1 MKKILHMVCV
11 VVGLVTA
18 MAFQSRAGWP
28 TDEAKKAQLLG
39 SPTSL
44 TVMPA
49 TIELKGTRG
58 FRQLVVNANY
68 ADKINPLRDV
78 TGLATFECQPPQL
91 VSIEEGGLLT
101 PKTMGKGKL
110 IVKAGGKTTEV
121 PLEVTGL
128 DKPNPVSFRH
138 EVIAALNVGGC
149 NMGACHG
156 TPSGKNGFKLSLRGF
171 DPVLDHQQLTHDV
184 LGRRSV
190 SHDPNMSLVL
200 LKGLA
205 RVPHE
210 GGQRFPSNGVTT
222 RAVEQ
227 WLAEGMAD
235 DLANLPAVKKI
246 EVLPGSRTM
255 RSPAKWQQLSVQAE
269 FTDGSKRDVTRL
281 SVFSSSDAGI
291 AEVNPQGVVE
301 FRQAGEVAILVR
313 YLEEMISVRL
323 TYLEPKPQFVFP
335 SFPENNYIDTHV
347 SSKLRLMDIP
357 PSSLCSDTDFA
368 RRVYLDLC
376 GVLPTPEEVKA
387 FQAEQAL
394 DKRTKLVDALL
405 ERPEY
410 ADFWTLKFSD
420 VLRSSRKTLQ
430 TKGVHS
436 FQQWLRERISANVG
450 IDQIVRDILTAS
462 GPAANNPAAS
472 YYRIARD
479 PQSLAETT
487 AQLFFGVRMQCAKC
501 HNHPFERWTQD
512 DYYGFAAFFA
522 RVKTKADPNQPAVG
536 ANAPAGEIV
545 FADRGGEVTQ
555 PRTGKVMIPR
565 YMGAGDAKV
574 EPGQDRREVLATWMT
589 SPDNLFFARSMVNRI
604 WFHVMGRGVVEP
616 VDDFRES
623 NPSAN
628 DPLLDALAQDFV
640 KSGFSLKHLVRTI
653 CLSRTYQLSA
663 NPVDGNKDDT
673 RYFSHAVSKLLTAE
687 QMLDAICQS
696 TEVAE
701 KYPGLPMGTR
711 AAQLPDGE
719 VNNQFLKTFGQPARE
734 LACEC
739 ERESDSNLAQA
750 LQLINGPTINDKL
763 KSPANRLGRLVTAKK
778 SDKEILADLYL
789 STLSRQPTPEDEKI
803 ALAHLAKAKDPRKA
817 WEDIHWALMNTKE
830 FLFRH

>member
-1 MKKILHMVCV
+1 MNWMRFAL
-11 VVGLVTA
+11 VVGGLSL
-18 MAFQSRAGWP
+18 AFGSIGRAGWP
-28 TDEAKKAQLLG
+28 VDEAKRAQLIG
-39 SPTSL
+39 QPESL
-44 TVMPA
+44 VVQPA
-49 TIELKGTRG
+49 SLELKGPRG
-58 FRQLVVNANY
+58 FRQVVVNAKY
-68 ADKINPLRDV
+68 AEKGSSTRDV
-78 TGLATFECQPPQL
+78 TGLVTMECQPANL
-91 VSIEEGGLLT
+91 VSVEEGGFLV
-101 PKTMGKGKL
+101 PRSMGKGKL
-110 IVKAGGKTTEV
+110 VVRAGGKATEV

-128 DKPNPVSFRH
+128 DKASPVSFRH

-171 DPVLDHQQLTHDV
+171 DPVSDHQQLTRDV

-190 SHDPNMSLVL
+190 SHDPNMSLLL

-210 GGQRFPSNGVTT
+210 GGQRFPNAGVTT
-222 RAVEQ
+222 QAVEQ
-227 WLAEGMAD
+227 WLAGGMVD
-235 DLANLPAVKKI
+235 DRPDLPAVKKV
-246 EVLPGSRTM
+246 EVIPGNRTL
-255 RSPAKWQQLSVQAE
+255 RNPAKWQQLSVQAE
-269 FTDGSKRDVTRL
+269 FSDGSKRDVTRL

-291 AEVNPQGVVE
+291 AEVNQQGLVE

-313 YLEEMISVRL
+313 YLEEMVSVRL
-323 TYLEPKPQFVFP
+323 TYLDPKPQFTFP

-347 SSKLRLMDIP
+347 SNKLRLLDIP
-357 PSSLCSDTDFA
+357 PSGLCSDTDFA
-368 RRVYLDLC
+368 RRAHLDLC

-387 FQAEQAL
+387 FQADQSP
-394 DKRTKLVDALL
+394 DKRAKLIDALL
-405 ERPEY
+405 DRPEY

-430 TKGVHS
+430 AKGVHA
-436 FQQWLRERISANVG
+436 FQQWLRERIAANVG
-450 IDQIVRDILTAS
+450 LDQVVREILTAS
-462 GPAANNPAAS
+462 GPAANNPAAG

-522 RVKTKADPNQPAVG
+522 RVKTKADPSQPSVD
-536 ANAPAGEIV
+536 NKAPAGEIV

-555 PRTGKVMIPR
+555 PRTGKVMTPR

-574 EPGQDRREVLATWMT
+574 EPGQDRRAVLATWMT

-604 WFHVMGRGVVEP
+604 WFHVIGRGVVEP

-628 DPLLDALAQDFV
+628 DPLLDALASDFV
-640 KSGFSLKHLVRTI
+640 KSGFDLKHLVRTI
-653 CLSRTYQLSA
+653 CRSRTYQLSA
-663 NPVDGNKDDT
+663 NPVEGNKDDS

-696 TEVAE
+696 TEVME
-701 KYPGLPMGTR
+701 KYPGLPSGTR
-711 AAQLPDGE
+711 ATQLPDGE

-763 KSPANRLGRLVTAKK
+763 KAPTNRLGRLIAAKK

-789 STLSRQPTPEDEKI
+789 STLSRQPTAEDEKI
-803 ALAHLAKAKDPRKA
+803 ALAHLAKSKDSRKA

>member
-1 MKKILHMVCV
+1 MRWMRIHLL
-11 VVGLVTA
+11 VGVISLAFGTA
-18 MAFQSRAGWP
+18 SRAGWP
-28 TDEAKKAQLLG
+28 TDEAKRAQLIG
-39 SPTSL
+39 KPESL
-44 TVMPA
+44 AVQPA
-49 TIELKGTRG
+49 SLELKGPRG
-58 FRQLVVNANY
+58 FRQVVVNAQY
-68 ADKINPLRDV
+68 AEKGSPVRDV
-78 TGLATFECQPPQL
+78 TGLVSMECQPANL
-91 VSIEEGGLLT
+91 VAIEEGGFLI
-101 PKTMGKGKL
+101 PRSMGKGKL
-110 IVKAGGKTTEV
+110 VVRAGGKTTEV

-128 DKPNPVSFRH
+128 DKANPVSFRH

-171 DPVLDHQQLTHDV
+171 DPVMDHQQLTRDV

-190 SHDPNMSLVL
+190 SHDPNMSLLL

-205 RVPHE
+205 KVPHE
-210 GGQRFPSNGVTT
+210 GGQRFPGNGVTT
-222 RAVEQ
+222 QAVEQ

-235 DLANLPAVKKI
+235 DRPDLPAVKKI
-246 EVLPGSRTM
+246 EVIPGNRTL
-255 RSPAKWQQLSVQAE
+255 RNPAKWQQLSVQAE
-269 FTDGSKRDVTRL
+269 FADGARRDVTRL

-291 AEVNPQGVVE
+291 AEVNQQGLVE

-313 YLEEMISVRL
+313 YLEEMVSVRL
-323 TYLEPKPQFVFP
+323 TYLDPKPQFVFP

-347 SSKLRLMDIP
+347 SNKLRLLDIP
-357 PSSLCSDTDFA
+357 PSGLCSDTDFV
-368 RRVYLDLC
+368 RRAHLDLC
-376 GVLPTPEEVKA
+376 GVLPTPEEVRA
-387 FQAEQAL
+387 FQADQSP
-394 DKRTKLVDALL
+394 DKRAKLIDALL

-430 TKGVHS
+430 AKGVHA
-436 FQQWLRERISANVG
+436 FQQWLRERIAANMG
-450 IDQIVRDILTAS
+450 LDQVVREILTAS
-462 GPAANNPAAS
+462 GPAANNPAAG

-522 RVKTKADPNQPAVG
+522 RVKTKADPNQPSVD
-536 ANAPAGEIV
+536 NKAPAGEIV

-555 PRTGKVMIPR
+555 PRTGKVMTPR

-574 EPGQDRREVLATWMT
+574 EPGQDRREVLASWMT

-628 DPLLDALAQDFV
+628 DPLLDALARDFV
-640 KSGFSLKHLVRTI
+640 KSGFDLKHLVRTI
-653 CLSRTYQLSA
+653 CRSRTYQLSA
-663 NPVDGNKDDT
+663 NPVEGNKDDT

-696 TEVAE
+696 TEVQE
-701 KYPGLPMGTR
+701 KYPGLPPGTR
-711 AAQLPDGE
+711 ATQLPDGE

-763 KSPANRLGRLVTAKK
+763 KAPTNRLGRLIGAKK
-778 SDKEILADLYL
+778 SDKEILTDLYL
-789 STLSRQPTPEDEKI
+789 STLSRLPTAEDEKI
-803 ALAHLAKAKDPRKA
+803 ALAHLAKSKDSRKA